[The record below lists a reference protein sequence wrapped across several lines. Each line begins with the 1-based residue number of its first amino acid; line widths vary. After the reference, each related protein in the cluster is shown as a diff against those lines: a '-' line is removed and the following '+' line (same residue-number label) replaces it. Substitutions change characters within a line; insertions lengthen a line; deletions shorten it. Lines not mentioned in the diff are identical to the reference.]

1 MHILGL
7 EPRICILLGV
17 AEESREAAVPTDV
30 LIQPTL
36 LLTGKSAAAVYAQPA
51 AELKRLTDAGAVVKI
66 ARGYYAAVPI
76 GKQSTSWLPS
86 MEDLAAGLASA
97 VYGPGNGALWGL
109 SAARAHGALP
119 RAIAT
124 GYAFGPTQH
133 RPIALLLRQG
143 EVQFRKRDPDRLDI
157 EYLDT
162 ELGPGL
168 VTSVAQTILDLS
180 TRHFEGDGDLR
191 TEAVRNLMNV
201 VDRDEL
207 ADLATRVRGL
217 AALNRARQV
226 ASHAE

>member
-1 MHILGL
+1 MGGL
-7 EPRICILLGV
+7 LE
-17 AEESREAAVPTDV
+17 
-30 LIQPTL
+30 PTL

-76 GKQSTSWLPS
+76 GKQATSWLPS
-86 MEDLAAGLASA
+86 MEDLAAGLATA
-97 VYGPGNGALWGL
+97 VHGHGNGVLWGL
-109 SAARAHGALP
+109 SAARVHGALP

-143 EVQFRKRDPDRLDI
+143 LVQFRKRDPERLDV

-168 VTSVAQTILDLS
+168 VTSAAQTILDLS
-180 TRHFEGDGDLR
+180 SSALAGEGDLR

-201 VDRDEL
+201 VDLDEL
-207 ADLATRVRGL
+207 VDLATRVRGL
-217 AALNRARQV
+217 AALNRARKV
-226 ASHAE
+226 APHAQ